1 MDCLPHINKYQLM
14 HLHPLQLI
22 DEQFHNQLLE
32 KSLVLNFD
40 KGDVLFKK
48 NDPRNL
54 SHYLLTGVVEL
65 RDSFFSRNRIESCD
79 KAAHYPLHESSS
91 PQASATAKSSVT
103 ALVLNSDYIDY
114 LLVRSEAQDN
124 VIDIHKQTMHP
135 VISETECETDW
146 MWSLLQSPLFSKV
159 PPANIQMMFT
169 IFEDVH
175 FSAGETVIQQGDPG
189 DYFYV
194 IKQGRV
200 KIVVDNNEEQAIVR
214 ASGDFFGE
222 DALIAETTRSA
233 TVTMMQ
239 DGLLARLDKE
249 HFRTLLHEAII
260 QSINEADLH
269 HLKSELKH
277 DCIFLDVRLPAEYK
291 HQHLSDSENIPL
303 NCLRN
308 KLNQFSHDKVY
319 IITADGG
326 RRSELAAHWM
336 NQQGFN
342 TYLIRSEC
350 DNKMPVG
357 ALRQA
362 LRN

>member
-1 MDCLPHINKYQLM
+1 M

-22 DEQFHNQLLE
+22 DEQFHDQLLE

-48 NDPRNL
+48 NEPRNL

-79 KAAHYPLHESSS
+79 KAAHYPLHENSS
-91 PQASATAKSSVT
+91 PQASAIAKSSVT
-103 ALVLNSDYIDY
+103 ALALNSDYIDY
-114 LLVRSEAQDN
+114 LLVRSEAQNN
-124 VIDIHKQTMHP
+124 VIGIHNPTMQP

-146 MWSLLQSPLFSKV
+146 MWNLLQSPLFSKV

-175 FSAGETVIQQGDPG
+175 FNAGDTIIQQGDSG

-200 KIVVDNNEEQAIVR
+200 KIVINNDEEQAIVR
-214 ASGDFFGE
+214 AAGDFFGE
-222 DALIAETTRSA
+222 DALVAETTRSA
-233 TVTMMQ
+233 TVSMMQ

-269 HLKSELKH
+269 QLESELQH

-291 HQHLSDSENIPL
+291 HQYLSNSKNIPL

-308 KLNQFSHDKVY
+308 RLNEFSHDKVY
-319 IITADGG
+319 IITANGG

-342 TYLIRSEC
+342 TYLIKNEFAG
-350 DNKMPVG
+350 KAPTEG
-357 ALRQA
+357 FRQA
-362 LRN
+362 LRS